1 MDGTQFE
8 EFLAVLFVHLGYR
21 VQHVGMSHD
30 FGADLVL
37 TSSRKRIVVQA
48 KRYSGNV
55 GIGAVQ
61 EALGAVQY
69 YHGTRGMVVAS
80 SGFTESARELAARS
94 GIELWDRQRLAAA
107 MARIVTRGREVGRK
121 PACINHE
128 ECAMKIA
135 TWNVN
140 SVRARLPV
148 VQKWWQESQ
157 VDVLAMQETKTG
169 DETFPVA
176 EFEALGYQVA
186 MSGQK
191 TYNGVA
197 IASRL
202 PISRVVKGW
211 AGNDLSRILA
221 VDVGDVTPVSYTH
234 LRAHET

>member
-1 MDGTQFE
+1 LPDIQRILGALQQWTAEWASRTVSAGWNAFLPFVPSLVATAALLVLIAVAGIVIRMRRDRVFHGATLSSIDAMDGTQFE

-69 YHGTRGMVVAS
+69 YRGTRGMVVAS

-94 GIELWDRQRLAAA
+94 GVELWDRQRLAAA

-121 PACINHE
+121 PACIKHE
-128 ECAMKIA
+128 E
-135 TWNVN
+135 
-140 SVRARLPV
+140 
-148 VQKWWQESQ
+148 
-157 VDVLAMQETKTG
+157 
-169 DETFPVA
+169 
-176 EFEALGYQVA
+176 
-186 MSGQK
+186 
-191 TYNGVA
+191 
-197 IASRL
+197 
-202 PISRVVKGW
+202 
-211 AGNDLSRILA
+211 
-221 VDVGDVTPVSYTH
+221 
-234 LRAHET
+234 